1 AFATVFS
8 WFPYLLLVV
17 ILLFSFSTM
26 VSWSY
31 YGRKCFDYLFG
42 NGFEKLTGSR
52 IWASHTYHLLF
63 LFCTV
68 IGASSS
74 LVTVL
79 DFSDMMLLSLTFPN
93 LIGLIIMSG
102 EIRADLKEYRILKR
116 NGVIRPLK

>member
-1 AFATVFS
+1 
-8 WFPYLLLVV
+8 
-17 ILLFSFSTM
+17 
-26 VSWSY
+26 
-31 YGRKCFDYLFG
+31 
-42 NGFEKLTGSR
+42 
-52 IWASHTYHLLF
+52 
-63 LFCTV
+63 V